1 MLSLLYTFQAKKLIE
16 GEFILA
22 AKGQT
27 ETHGLLSFEQY
38 ALCPNKA
45 DSPDNYVA
53 CSAAT
58 STDAIIFYIPVDKVH
73 ADTNT
78 YTKTEIQDFVKA
90 SDVNVVLEVDERQ
103 HYFAIDTNANSMRGY
118 DTKKLW
124 VVENGNDMTGYE
136 ILM

>member
-1 MLSLLYTFQAKKLIE
+1 MADK
-16 GEFILA
+16 GE
-22 AKGQT
+22 T
-27 ETHGLLSFEQY
+27 DTHGLLSFEQY
-38 ALCPNKA
+38 ALCPDKA
-45 DSPDNYVA
+45 DKSANYVV

-58 STDAIIFYIPVDKVH
+58 GTDATIFYIPVDKVH
-73 ADTNT
+73 SDNYS
-78 YTKTEIQDFVKA
+78 YTTTEVEAFVKA

-124 VVENGNDMTGYE
+124 VVENGTDMTGYE